1 MKNIIP
7 TFPYED
13 SLNVVVSSKNRY
25 NKKVGIT
32 QYYPE
37 FWIRLAS
44 TLSAYALTKKID
56 IGLAFASDYFHQF

>member
-13 SLNVVVSSKNRY
+13 SLNVVVSSKNQY

-32 QYYPE
+32 H
-37 FWIRLAS
+37 ILLA
-44 TLSAYALTKKID
+44 LSIVLTVLKNI
-56 IGLAFASDYFHQF
+56 LT

>member
-13 SLNVVVSSKNRY
+13 SLNVVVSSKNQY

-32 QYYPE
+32 IKVNVA
-37 FWIRLAS
+37 FH
-44 TLSAYALTKKID
+44 LSSFFIVLTITE
-56 IGLAFASDYFHQF
+56 ILPVLFP

>member
-32 QYYPE
+32 
-37 FWIRLAS
+37 RSLARILLA
-44 TLSAYALTKKID
+44 LSIVLIVLKKYID
-56 IGLAFASDYFHQF
+56 MRIKR

>member
-7 TFPYED
+7 IFPYED

-32 QYYPE
+32 N
-37 FWIRLAS
+37 ILLA
-44 TLSAYALTKKID
+44 LSIVLIVLKKYID
-56 IGLAFASDYFHQF
+56 MRIKR

>member
-32 QYYPE
+32 KE
-37 FWIRLAS
+37 NNWVVV
-44 TLSAYALTKKID
+44 K
-56 IGLAFASDYFHQF
+56 

>member
-13 SLNVVVSSKNRY
+13 SLNIVVSSKNRY

-32 QYYPE
+32 TIIWLQ
-37 FWIRLAS
+37 
-44 TLSAYALTKKID
+44 LSGIPDKISYTD
-56 IGLAFASDYFHQF
+56 FRVIPTFNQECYVW

>member
-32 QYYPE
+32 H
-37 FWIRLAS
+37 ILLA
-44 TLSAYALTKKID
+44 LSIALSIVLIVLKKYID
-56 IGLAFASDYFHQF
+56 MRIKR

>member
-32 QYYPE
+32 QLPGIPDNCSYTD
-37 FWIRLAS
+37 FNIM
-44 TLSAYALTKKID
+44 LTFK
-56 IGLAFASDYFHQF
+56 

>member
-32 QYYPE
+32 H
-37 FWIRLAS
+37 ILLA
-44 TLSAYALTKKID
+44 LSIVLIVLKKYID
-56 IGLAFASDYFHQF
+56 MRIKR